1 MKIISYK
8 KDGKTFYKFRVL
20 IGTDLETGKQI
31 RVHRSG
37 FFTKLEAEKEY
48 IKLKGSKPR
57 KSDNTTF
64 EIAFYNFLNI
74 KKIACKESHVLKLER
89 TYINHFKEPLGSKL
103 ITEIT
108 ISDLQKIMLNLY
120 NSISTANKV
129 FSLIEQVFKQAY
141 KQRLI
146 EENPCDFLTKP
157 KISKKSPSDNFYD
170 KNELKDFLEKAERD
184 LSHMWYVF
192 FHLLAYSGIRR
203 GEALALYWNDLKGDI
218 LSINKTLSNTSN
230 GMAVS
235 NTPKTAK
242 SNREILLDK
251 VTVDLLNS
259 LEHSSDFIFSNTKG
273 SFITPSQPVRQLHKV
288 KEVRYISP
296 HGFRHT
302 HCSLLFSA
310 GVSIPEAQQRMGH
323 EDVKTTLQ
331 IYNHVF
337 KEDQERALKNF
348 INFMKK

>member
-8 KDGKTFYKFRVL
+8 KDGKTFYRFRAL
-20 IGTDLETGKQI
+20 LGIDPETGKQI

-48 IKLKGSKPR
+48 IKLKSSKPR

-64 EIAFYNFLNI
+64 ENAFYNFLNI

-103 ITEIT
+103 INEIT
-108 ISDLQKIMLNLY
+108 ISDLQKMMLHLY
-120 NSISTANKV
+120 DSMSTANKV

-141 KQRLI
+141 KQRLV

-157 KISKKSPSDNFYD
+157 KISKKSPSNNFYN

-184 LSHMWYVF
+184 LPHMWYVF

-203 GEALALYWNDLKGDI
+203 GEALALCWDDLNDSL
-218 LSINKTLSNTSN
+218 LLINKTLSNSSS
-230 GMAVS
+230 GMIVS
-235 NTPKTAK
+235 NTPKTVK

-259 LEHSSDFIFSNTKG
+259 LERDSKFIFSNTKG

-288 KEVRYISP
+288 KNVRYISP

-337 KEDQERALKNF
+337 KEDQEQALKKF